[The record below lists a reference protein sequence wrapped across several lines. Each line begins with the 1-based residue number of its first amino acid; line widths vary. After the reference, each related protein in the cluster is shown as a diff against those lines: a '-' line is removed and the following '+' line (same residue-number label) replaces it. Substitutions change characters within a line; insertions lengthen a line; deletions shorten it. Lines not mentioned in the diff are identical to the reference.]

1 MPVYWKSGT
10 SRWAYP
16 RRSDPSAHS
25 GHPSRPCEG
34 EDGHQ
39 RVRQGTALGIMTKE
53 EIPALTLAQP
63 VEGHIAQ
70 CETFD
75 GHCQAA
81 DVRRATSSAGCTAE
95 AAPN

>member
-1 MPVYWKSGT
+1 
-10 SRWAYP
+10 
-16 RRSDPSAHS
+16 
-25 GHPSRPCEG
+25 
-34 EDGHQ
+34 
-39 RVRQGTALGIMTKE
+39 MTKE